1 MFFLDVVH
9 TLESG
14 RQLSPLMVLRA
25 VREAI
30 FAVSMCLLG
39 PHRGRY
45 TFGPKSSSKMFAG
58 LEKTVAIG
66 STLSPVI

>member
-1 MFFLDVVH
+1 MFFLYVVH

-25 VREAI
+25 VREAT
-30 FAVSMCLLG
+30 FAMSMCLLG
-39 PHRGRY
+39 PHGGCY
-45 TFGPKSSSKMFAG
+45 TCGPKPSSKMFAG
-58 LEKTVAIG
+58 LEMAVAIG